1 VQDRNWT
8 WKARQQQRQQQQGQ
22 EQKKYFETTRKN
34 YIGLLEEGK
43 GYISAETNMTN
54 ILCNL
59 FTTKQI

>member
-1 VQDRNWT
+1 MQDRNWT

-22 EQKKYFETTRKN
+22 EQENISKQQGKIISDY
-34 YIGLLEEGK
+34 LEEGK

-54 ILCNL
+54 IVCNL